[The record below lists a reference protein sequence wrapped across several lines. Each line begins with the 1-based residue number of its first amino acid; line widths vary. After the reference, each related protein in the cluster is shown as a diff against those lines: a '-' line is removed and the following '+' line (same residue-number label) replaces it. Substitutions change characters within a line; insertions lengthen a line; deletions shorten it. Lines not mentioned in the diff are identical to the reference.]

1 MSGWLF
7 LLFCSELSAM
17 DIADPAEILSAD
29 GSGNEKTAKTLTVLP
44 LFSAALAKS
53 NKGSRSR
60 PYRRRP
66 IRRPA

>member
-1 MSGWLF
+1 
-7 LLFCSELSAM
+7 M

-29 GSGNEKTAKTLTVLP
+29 RSGNEKTAKTLIVLP
-44 LFSAALAKS
+44 LFSAVLAKS

>member
-1 MSGWLF
+1 
-7 LLFCSELSAM
+7 M

-44 LFSAALAKS
+44 LFSAVLAKS
-53 NKGSRSR
+53 NKGSRNR
-60 PYRRRP
+60 PQRRNP

>member
-1 MSGWLF
+1 M
-7 LLFCSELSAM
+7 A
-17 DIADPAEILSAD
+17 IADPAEILSAD